1 MNATSSAASA
11 GHSIALFAAL
21 DTKSDEA
28 RLVRDIIVA
37 RGHRAVVVNTG
48 VVGEPGLAPDVGAAT
63 VAEAGGTSLAALRAR
78 ADRGEAIA
86 AMARGA
92 AVIAVQLRA
101 DGRLDGVVGL
111 GGSAG
116 TAVGSAAMRALPVGV
131 PKVLASTVA
140 SGNVAPYVG
149 TKDVAMLYSVVDI
162 AGLNRLSR
170 AVLTNAAGAVC
181 GAVEAAAQHAHRAD
195 DSEKPLLAASMFG
208 NTTEL
213 VDAARAVFERQ
224 GYEVLVFHATGSG
237 GQTMEGLIRDGFIA
251 GVYDVTTTEWAD
263 QLCGGV
269 FSAGPTRLDAAGER
283 GIPQVI
289 APGCLD
295 MVNFGNEATVPAQYK
310 DDPTRKFYVWNPEV
324 TLMRTTIEENAELG
338 RIVAEKANATQ
349 GPVEVFLP
357 LQGISIVDS
366 VTDEGTAD
374 LLVAGSG
381 SGAVRRYQTA
391 HSPRHSR
398 PRAGCQYQRPGLRP
412 SDDGCATE
420 DARLVVSGGRHCGG
434 SRNPGPRH
442 SRLRGNPPSPRGEGR
457 GEGSRGVRR
466 E

>member
-1 MNATSSAASA
+1 MSETTSHASP

-21 DTKSDEA
+21 DTKADEA

-37 RGHRAVVVNTG
+37 RGHRAVVVDTG
-48 VVGEPGLAPDVGAAT
+48 VVGEPGFAPDVGAAD
-63 VAEAGGTSLAALRAR
+63 VAQAGGTSLAALRER

-86 AMARGA
+86 AMANGA
-92 AVIAVQLRA
+92 AVVASQLQRE
-101 DGRLDGVVGL
+101 GRLDGIVGL

-170 AVLTNAAGAVC
+170 AVLTNAAGAIC
-181 GAVEAAAQHAHRAD
+181 GAVEAAALLASQPTGD
-195 DSEKPLLAASMFG
+195 EQPLLAASMFG

-213 VDAARAVFERQ
+213 VDTARAVFEQQ

-251 GVYDVTTTEWAD
+251 GSYDVTTTEWAD

-269 FSAGPTRLDAAGER
+269 FDAGPMRLDAAGEQ

-295 MVNFGNEATVPAQYK
+295 MVNFGGEDSVPAKYK
-310 DDPTRKFYVWNPEV
+310 DDPARKFYVWNPEV
-324 TLMRTTIEENAELG
+324 TLMRTTVEENAQLG
-338 RIVAEKANATQ
+338 KIVAEKANAAK
-349 GPVEVFLP
+349 GPVEIFLP

-366 VTDEGTAD
+366 VTDEGPQLFWWPEAD
-374 LLVAGSG
+374 RALFDAIKQHVRPDILVHELDVNINDPVFAKETTDALLEMLKG
-381 SGAVRRYQTA
+381 
-391 HSPRHSR
+391 
-398 PRAGCQYQRPGLRP
+398 
-412 SDDGCATE
+412 
-420 DARLVVSGGRHCGG
+420 
-434 SRNPGPRH
+434 
-442 SRLRGNPPSPRGEGR
+442 
-457 GEGSRGVRR
+457 
-466 E
+466 